1 MTFFA
6 YVAYMNIQSTR
17 VLAGQQVDRQ
27 LLKIVLI
34 VIISYVQ
41 YGIYN
46 GYLLLT
52 ANMTKGADRLALDRL
67 FGSISSLFCYFYFF
81 VCFLFKFYLGHLLHV
96 FAFIE
101 KLLRNWFFDEHH
113 QIK

>member
-34 VIISYVQ
+34 VIISYFQ

-46 GYLLLT
+46 GYPLLT

-67 FGSISSLFCYFYFF
+67 FGSISSLFCY
-81 VCFLFKFYLGHLLHV
+81 YLGHLLHV

-101 KLLRNWFFDEHH
+101 KLLRNWSFDEHH